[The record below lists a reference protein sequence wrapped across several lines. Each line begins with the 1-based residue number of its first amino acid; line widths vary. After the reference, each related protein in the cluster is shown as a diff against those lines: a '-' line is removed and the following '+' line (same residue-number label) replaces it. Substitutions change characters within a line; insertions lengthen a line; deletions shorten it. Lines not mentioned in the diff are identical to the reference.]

1 MAKTLAEQTSTEQ
14 EQSAAE
20 QGQSGR
26 HIVIYDTTLRDGAQ
40 AEGLSFAAAD
50 KLKIAR
56 RLDEL
61 GVHYVEGGY
70 PGSNPK
76 DQEFFRQ
83 AQDIEWKNITI
94 TAFGSTRHKS
104 TSVEKDAGVK
114 ALIGTGTRAVCIV
127 GKAWDHHV
135 TAVLDTTL
143 ENNLAMISE
152 TIAYL
157 KRHGLEV
164 FFDAEHFFDGFRA
177 NPDYAMAALS
187 AASEAGADCLVLCDT
202 NGGSVPNDVRSVTRR
217 VVAEFDVPVGI
228 HVHNDADLATA
239 NTLAA
244 VECGASHVQGT
255 VNGVGERCGNANLCA
270 VIPNLQLKLG
280 YSVIQP
286 DQMQHLSDAA
296 RYVSEI
302 ANMALNPYMPYVG
315 HSAFAHKAGY
325 HADGMA
331 KSQIAYQHVDPALV
345 GNEMRVLISE
355 LSGRSSVLSRAE
367 RLGLR
372 LSRQSE
378 DLHGLVEEIKD
389 LEQRGFQFEGAEA
402 SFELLIKRRQPD
414 YAPPFTLLDFLVL
427 VETRGGRSI
436 LSEATVKI
444 QVGDEVQH
452 TAAEG
457 NGPVNALDT
466 AMRKALVSAYPQL
479 EHVRLLDYK
488 VRVLDES
495 SATAAGVR
503 VMIESTN
510 GHTEWS
516 TVGSS
521 TNIIEASY
529 SALADSLEYAILVA
543 DR

>member
-1 MAKTLAEQTSTEQ
+1 MENQP
-14 EQSAAE
+14 AAG
-20 QGQSGR
+20 QGQAQR
-26 HIVIYDTTLRDGAQ
+26 RLVIYDTTLRDGAQ

-50 KLKIAR
+50 KMKIAR

-61 GVHYVEGGY
+61 GVHYLEGGY

-76 DQEFFRQ
+76 DQEFFRL
-83 AQDIEWKNITI
+83 AQEIEWKNLTI

-104 TSVEKDAGVK
+104 TVVENDPGVQ
-114 ALIGTGTRAVCIV
+114 ALIETGTRTVCIV
-127 GKAWDHHV
+127 GKSWDHHV

-143 ENNLAMISE
+143 ANNLAMIGE

-157 KRHGLEV
+157 KRHGREV
-164 FFDAEHFFDGFRA
+164 FFDAEHFFDGYRA
-177 NPDYAMAALS
+177 SPEYAMAALR
-187 AASEAGADCLVLCDT
+187 AAHEAGVDCLVLCDT
-202 NGGSVPNDVRSVTRR
+202 NGGNTPDYIGEVTRR
-217 VVAEFDVPVGI
+217 VHAEFDVPIGI
-228 HVHNDADLATA
+228 HAHNDADLATA

-244 VECGASHVQGT
+244 VASGASHVQGT
-255 VNGVGERCGNANLCA
+255 VNGIGERCGNANLCT

-280 YSVIQP
+280 YAVIQP
-286 DQMQHLSDAA
+286 DQLQHLSDAA
-296 RYVSEI
+296 RFVSEI
-302 ANMALNPYMPYVG
+302 ANMALNPFMPYVG

-331 KSQIAYQHVDPALV
+331 KSQIAYQHVEPALV

-367 RLGLR
+367 RLGFR

-378 DLHGLVEEIKD
+378 DLHGLVEEIKE

-414 YAPPFTLLDFLVL
+414 YAPPFSLLDFLVL
-427 VETRGGRSI
+427 VETRGGQSI

-444 QVGDEVQH
+444 RVGDEVQH

-466 AMRKALVSAYPQL
+466 AMRKALISSYPQL
-479 EHVRLLDYK
+479 KQVRLLDYK

-495 SATAAGVR
+495 SATRAGVR

-510 GHTEWS
+510 GHSEWS

-529 SALADSLEYAILVA
+529 SALADSLEYAILVTA
-543 DR
+543 T

>member
-1 MAKTLAEQTSTEQ
+1 MEVQATAERASPTKQ
-14 EQSAAE
+14 AE
-20 QGQSGR
+20 TQR
-26 HIVIYDTTLRDGAQ
+26 RIVIYDTTLRDGAQ

-61 GVHYVEGGY
+61 GIHYVEGGY

-76 DQEFFRQ
+76 DQEFFRL

-104 TSVEKDAGVK
+104 TNVEDDPGVK

-143 ENNLAMISE
+143 ENNLAMIGE

-164 FFDAEHFFDGFRA
+164 FFDAEHFFDGYRA
-177 NPDYAMAALS
+177 NSDYAMAALS

-202 NGGSVPNDVRSVTRR
+202 NGGSVPNDVRNVTRR
-217 VVAEFDVPVGI
+217 VVTEFDVPVGI

-244 VECGASHVQGT
+244 VECGTSHVQGT

-280 YSVIQP
+280 YSIIQP
-286 DQMQHLSDAA
+286 DQLQHLSDAA

-302 ANMALNPYMPYVG
+302 ANMALNPFMPYVG

-479 EHVRLLDYK
+479 EQVRLLDYK

-529 SALADSLEYAILVA
+529 SALADSLEYAILVT
-543 DR
+543 DQ

>member
-1 MAKTLAEQTSTEQ
+1 MEQAETR
-14 EQSAAE
+14 QS
-20 QGQSGR
+20 QGER
-26 HIVIYDTTLRDGAQ
+26 RIVIYDTTLRDGAQ

-76 DQEFFRQ
+76 DQEFFRL
-83 AQDIEWKNITI
+83 AQEVEWKNITV

-104 TSVEKDAGVK
+104 TQVEDDAGVK
-114 ALIGTGTRAVCIV
+114 ALIDTGTRTVCIV

-135 TAVLDTTL
+135 TAVLDTSL

-157 KRHGLEV
+157 KRHGREV
-164 FFDAEHFFDGFRA
+164 FFDAEHFFDGFQSSPEYALATLRA
-177 NPDYAMAALS
+177 AA
-187 AASEAGADCLVLCDT
+187 EAGADCLVLCDT
-202 NGGSVPNDVRSVTRR
+202 NGGSVPNDVRNVTRS
-217 VVAEFDVPVGI
+217 VVDTLDVPVGI

-280 YSVIQP
+280 YKVIET
-286 DQMQHLSDAA
+286 DQLQHLSDAA
-296 RYVSEI
+296 RFVSEI
-302 ANMALNPYMPYVG
+302 ANMALNPFMPYVG

-402 SFELLIKRRQPD
+402 SFELLIKRRQPK

-457 NGPVNALDT
+457 NGPVNALDA

-479 EHVRLLDYK
+479 KLVRLLDYK

-503 VMIESTN
+503 VVIESTN
-510 GHTEWS
+510 GHSEWS

-529 SALADSLEYAILVA
+529 SALADSLEYAILVTEQ
-543 DR
+543 

>member
-1 MAKTLAEQTSTEQ
+1 MEARTTVERATSAEQAGT
-14 EQSAAE
+14 A
-20 QGQSGR
+20 R
-26 HIVIYDTTLRDGAQ
+26 RIVIYDTTLRDGAQ
-40 AEGLSFAAAD
+40 AEGLSFAASD

-76 DQEFFRQ
+76 DQEFFRL
-83 AQDIEWKNITI
+83 AREIEWRHLTI

-104 TSVEKDAGVK
+104 TRVENDPGVR
-114 ALIGTGTRAVCIV
+114 ALIGTGARAVCIV

-135 TAVLDTTL
+135 TAVLETTL
-143 ENNLAMISE
+143 KNNLAMIGE

-164 FFDAEHFFDGFRA
+164 FFDAEHFFDGYRA
-177 NPDYAMAALS
+177 NPDYALAALR
-187 AASEAGADCLVLCDT
+187 AAGEAGADCLVLCDT
-202 NGGSVPNDVRSVTRR
+202 NGGSVPNDVRDVTRR
-217 VVAEFDVPVGI
+217 VVAEFDAPIGI

-280 YSVIQP
+280 YQVIET
-286 DQMQHLSDAA
+286 DQLQHLSDAA
-296 RYVSEI
+296 RFVSEI
-302 ANMALNPYMPYVG
+302 ANMALSPFMPYVG

-331 KSQIAYQHVDPALV
+331 KSQIAYQHIDPAAV

-367 RLGLR
+367 RLGFR

-378 DLHGLVEEIKD
+378 DLHGLVEEIKEM
-389 LEQRGFQFEGAEA
+389 EQRGFQFEGAEA

-414 YAPPFTLLDFLVL
+414 YAPPFSLLDFLVL
-427 VETRGGRSI
+427 VETRGGRSV

-479 EHVRLLDYK
+479 EQVRLLDYK

-510 GHTEWS
+510 GQTEWS

-529 SALADSLEYAILVA
+529 SALADSLEYAILVT

>member
-1 MAKTLAEQTSTEQ
+1 M
-14 EQSAAE
+14 E
-20 QGQSGR
+20 QGSSQR
-26 HIVIYDTTLRDGAQ
+26 RITIYDTTLRDGAQ

-76 DQEFFRQ
+76 DQEFFRL
-83 AQDIEWKNITI
+83 AREIEWENITI

-104 TSVEKDAGVK
+104 TSVENDASVR

-135 TAVLDTTL
+135 TDVLETTM
-143 ENNLAMISE
+143 ENNLAMIRE

-164 FFDAEHFFDGFRA
+164 FFDAEHFFDGYRA
-177 NPDYAMAALS
+177 NSEYAMAALH
-187 AASEAGADCLVLCDT
+187 AAEEAGVDCLVLCDT
-202 NGGSVPNDVRSVTRR
+202 NGGSMPNYIREVTRR
-217 VVAEFDVPVGI
+217 VHDECNAPIGI

-244 VECGASHVQGT
+244 VECGATHVQGT
-255 VNGVGERCGNANLCA
+255 VNGVGERCGNANLCT

-280 YSVIQP
+280 YEAIEPEQLI
-286 DQMQHLSDAA
+286 HLSDAA
-296 RYVSEI
+296 RFVSEI
-302 ANMALNPYMPYVG
+302 ANMALNPFMPYVG

-331 KSQIAYQHVDPALV
+331 KSQIAYQHVDPTEV

-367 RLGLR
+367 RLGFR

-414 YAPPFTLLDFLVL
+414 YKPPFTLLDFLVL
-427 VETRGGRSI
+427 VETRGGQSI

-444 QVGDEVQH
+444 RVGDEVQH

-466 AMRKALVSAYPQL
+466 ALRKALVSSYPQL
-479 EHVRLLDYK
+479 EGVRLLDYK

-495 SATAAGVR
+495 SATEAGVR

-529 SALADSLEYAILVA
+529 SALADSLEYAILVTEL
-543 DR
+543 

>member
-1 MAKTLAEQTSTEQ
+1 MAKTYI
-14 EQSAAE
+14 EQSPS
-20 QGQSGR
+20 GQAQSQR
-26 HIVIYDTTLRDGAQ
+26 RIVIYDTTLRDGAQ

-61 GVHYVEGGY
+61 GVHYLEGGY

-76 DQEFFRQ
+76 DQDFFRL
-83 AQDIEWKNITI
+83 AQEVDWKNLTI

-104 TSVEKDAGVK
+104 ANVENDAGVQ
-114 ALIGTGTRAVCIV
+114 ALIETGTRAVCIV
-127 GKAWDHHV
+127 GKSWDHHV

-143 ENNLAMISE
+143 ENNLAMIRE

-157 KRHGLEV
+157 KRHEREV
-164 FFDAEHFFDGFRA
+164 FFDAEHFFDGYRA
-177 NPDYAMAALS
+177 SPEYALS
-187 AASEAGADCLVLCDT
+187 ALRAAHEAGADCLVLCDT
-202 NGGSVPNDVRSVTRR
+202 NGGNIPDDIADVTRR
-217 VVAEFDVPVGI
+217 VVAEFDVPIGI
-228 HVHNDADLATA
+228 HAHNDADLATA
-239 NTLAA
+239 NTLSA
-244 VECGASHVQGT
+244 VDSGASHVQGT
-255 VNGVGERCGNANLCA
+255 VNGVGERCGNANLCT

-280 YSVIQP
+280 YATIQP
-286 DQMQHLSDAA
+286 DQLQHLSDVA
-296 RYVSEI
+296 RFVSEI
-302 ANMALNPYMPYVG
+302 ANMALNPFMPYVG

-331 KSQIAYQHVDPALV
+331 KSRIAYQHIDPAVV

-367 RLGLR
+367 RLGFR

-414 YAPPFTLLDFLVL
+414 YISPFTLLDFLVL

-444 QVGDEVQH
+444 RVGDEVQH

-457 NGPVNALDT
+457 NGPVNALDA
-466 AMRKALVSAYPQL
+466 AMRKALVSAYPHL
-479 EHVRLLDYK
+479 KRVRLLDYK

-495 SATAAGVR
+495 SATSAGVR

-510 GHTEWS
+510 GQTEWS

-529 SALADSLEYAILVA
+529 SALADSLEYAILVTKS
-543 DR
+543 

>member
-1 MAKTLAEQTSTEQ
+1 MEAQTTAE
-14 EQSAAE
+14 SASSAE
-20 QGQSGR
+20 GARSAR
-26 HIVIYDTTLRDGAQ
+26 RIVIYDTTLRDGAQ
-40 AEGLSFAAAD
+40 AEGLSFAASD

-61 GVHYVEGGY
+61 GIHYLEGGY

-76 DQEFFRQ
+76 DQEFFRL
-83 AQDIEWKNITI
+83 AREIEWQHLTI

-104 TSVEKDAGVK
+104 TNVESDAGVR
-114 ALIGTGTRAVCIV
+114 ALIGTGVRAVCIV

-135 TAVLDTTL
+135 TAVLETTL
-143 ENNLAMISE
+143 ENNLAMIGE

-164 FFDAEHFFDGFRA
+164 FFDAEHFFDGYRA
-177 NPDYAMAALS
+177 SPAYAMSALRAAQ
-187 AASEAGADCLVLCDT
+187 EAGADCLVLCDT
-202 NGGSVPNDVRSVTRR
+202 NGGSIPAYVGEVTRT
-217 VVAEFDVPVGI
+217 VEAEFDVPIGI

-244 VECGASHVQGT
+244 VENGASHVQGT
-255 VNGVGERCGNANLCA
+255 VNGVGERCGNANLCT

-280 YSVIQP
+280 YAAIQD
-286 DQMQHLSDAA
+286 DQLQHLSDVA
-296 RYVSEI
+296 RFVSEI
-302 ANMALNPYMPYVG
+302 ANMSLNPFMPYVG

-331 KSQIAYQHVDPALV
+331 KSHIAYQHIDPAAV

-367 RLGLR
+367 RLGFR

-378 DLHGLVEEIKD
+378 DVLGLVEEIKEM
-389 LEQRGFQFEGAEA
+389 EQRGFQFEGAEA

-414 YAPPFTLLDFLVL
+414 YAPPFSLLDFLVL
-427 VETRGGRSI
+427 VETRGGRSV

-479 EHVRLLDYK
+479 ERVRLLDYK

-529 SALADSLEYAILVA
+529 SALADSLEYAILVT
-543 DR
+543 DH

>member
-1 MAKTLAEQTSTEQ
+1 MALSLSKALAQQSSPEQA
-14 EQSAAE
+14 QSE
-20 QGQSGR
+20 RQ
-26 HIVIYDTTLRDGAQ
+26 IVIYDTTLRDGAQ

-83 AQDIEWKNITI
+83 AQEIDWKNITI

-104 TSVEKDAGVK
+104 TSVENDAGVK

-127 GKAWDHHV
+127 GKSWDHHV

-157 KRHGLEV
+157 KRHGREV
-164 FFDAEHFFDGFRA
+164 FFDAEHFFDGYRS
-177 NPDYAMAALS
+177 NPEYALAALR
-187 AASEAGADCLVLCDT
+187 AAQEAGADCLVLCDT
-202 NGGSVPNDVRSVTRR
+202 NGGSMPNYIREVTRR
-217 VVAEFDVPVGI
+217 VHDACDAPIGI

-239 NTLAA
+239 NTMAA

-255 VNGVGERCGNANLCA
+255 INGVGERCGNANLCT

-280 YSVIQP
+280 YTAIKP
-286 DQMQHLSDAA
+286 DQLQHLSDAA
-296 RYVSEI
+296 RFVSEI
-302 ANMALNPYMPYVG
+302 ANMALNPFMPYVG

-402 SFELLIKRRQPD
+402 SFELLIKRRQPN
-414 YAPPFTLLDFLVL
+414 YTPPFSLLDFLVL

-466 AMRKALVSAYPQL
+466 AMRKALISAYPQL
-479 EHVRLLDYK
+479 KQVRLLDYK

-529 SALADSLEYAILVA
+529 SALADSLEYAILVTSS
-543 DR
+543 